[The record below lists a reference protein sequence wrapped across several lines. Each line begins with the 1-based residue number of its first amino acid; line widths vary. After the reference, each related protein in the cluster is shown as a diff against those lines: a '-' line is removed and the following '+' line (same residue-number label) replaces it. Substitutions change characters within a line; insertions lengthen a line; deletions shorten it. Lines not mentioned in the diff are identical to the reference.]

1 LLRLPNPP
9 DRFGEGFLD
18 FLTAAWQ
25 RTDTAA
31 ARHLM
36 LLLLLLL
43 LLRCGDWWGRACIRP
58 GGNVW

>member
-1 LLRLPNPP
+1 LLRLLNPP
-9 DRFGEGFLD
+9 DRFDDGFLD
-18 FLTAAWQ
+18 FFTPAWQ
-25 RTDTAA
+25 LTDTAA

-43 LLRCGDWWGRACIRP
+43 LGCGEWWGRGCIRP